1 MDRTK
6 QSGDKLMQ
14 DYTNDAVKA
23 IMAAYTPVE
32 VKTLMHNHSPECFVH
47 HQDPKDIVEFYGT
60 YNEDIHHWLLDD
72 SHAFEYY
79 ANAMAAY
86 NYAQAKAR
94 TEKERFALQQ
104 EYLKDVVYIFIA
116 TVCYDLAAS
125 HDMLDMTMQQ
135 VEDYQ
140 LAKELQHA
148 KTKLTVIDGGKK

>member
-1 MDRTK
+1 
-6 QSGDKLMQ
+6 MQ
-14 DYTNDAVKA
+14 DITNDAVKA
-23 IMAAYTPVE
+23 IMAAYTPIE
-32 VKTLMHNHSPECFVH
+32 VKRLLHSHDESMFVH

-86 NYAQAKAR
+86 NYAQAKCKC
-94 TEKERFALQQ
+94 EHERFALQQ

-125 HDMLDMTMQQ
+125 HDMLDMTMQE
-135 VEDYQ
+135 VEDWQ
-140 LAKELQHA
+140 LAKDLEMQ
-148 KTKLTVIDGGKK
+148 KTKLQLIQGGKK

>member
-1 MDRTK
+1 
-6 QSGDKLMQ
+6 MQ
-14 DYTNDAVKA
+14 DIQNDAVKA
-23 IMAAYTPVE
+23 IMADYTPIQ
-32 VKTLMHNHSPECFVH
+32 VKTLMHDHDEKNFVH

-72 SHAFEYY
+72 SYAFEYY

-86 NYAQAKAR
+86 NYAQAKCECDA
-94 TEKERFALQQ
+94 ERFALQQ

-125 HDMLDMTMQQ
+125 HDMLDMTMQE

-140 LAKELQHA
+140 LAKDLQHA

>member
-1 MDRTK
+1 
-6 QSGDKLMQ
+6 MQ
-14 DYTNDAVKA
+14 DQPNDAVKA
-23 IMAAYTPVE
+23 IMALYSPID
-32 VKTLMHNHSPECFVH
+32 VKRLLHNHDESMFVH
-47 HQDPKDIVEFYGT
+47 HQTSKSIIDFYAEH
-60 YNEDIHHWLLDD
+60 NEEIHHWLLDD

-86 NYAQAKAR
+86 NYAQAKCECGA
-94 TEKERFALQQ
+94 ERFALQQ

-125 HDMLDMTMQQ
+125 HNMLDMTMQE

-140 LAKELQHA
+140 LAKDLQHA